1 MKKIIGLILLLSAF
15 LVNVNAQKKS
25 VPVKKTAT
33 VAAKG
38 STIFKNAIDSF
49 SYAAGMNIGESLMQ
63 AGASKINSVLFA
75 KALNDVYSK
84 RKTDLTIEQAGMTLQ
99 QKLQEF
105 TKKKTD
111 AQKQEGQTF
120 LDANKKRNGVTALA
134 NGLQYE
140 VIKAGDPNGPKP
152 KAVDTVV
159 VNYKGTLVNGTEFD
173 NSFKRGQAATFPLNG
188 VIKGWTEI
196 LQLMS
201 KGSNWRVYIPGDLA
215 YGEYP
220 PQGSPIS
227 PNAVLIFEISLED
240 IKPAQPAETK

>member
-1 MKKIIGLILLLSAF
+1 MKKVILTAVAAII
-15 LVNVNAQKKS
+15 LVNVQAQKKA
-25 VPVKKTAT
+25 VPVKKTTVAT
-33 VAAKG
+33 VKPVVG
-38 STIFKNAIDSF
+38 FKNEIDSF
-49 SYAAGMNIGESLMQ
+49 SYAAGMNIAASLMQ
-63 AGASKINSVLFA
+63 AGATKINATLFA
-75 KALNDVYSK
+75 KALNDVYAK

-111 AQKQEGQTF
+111 AQKQEGQNF
-120 LDANKKRNGVTALA
+120 LDLNSKRSGVIALE

-140 VIKAGDPNGPKP
+140 VLKAGDPNGPKP
-152 KAVDTVV
+152 KAIDTVV

-173 NSFKRGQAATFPLNG
+173 NSFKRGQPASFPLNG

-201 KGSNWRVYIPGDLA
+201 KGSSWKVYIPGDLA

-227 PNAVLIFEISLED
+227 PNAVLIFEITLED
-240 IKPAQPAETK
+240 IKPAQPAAEK

>member
-1 MKKIIGLILLLSAF
+1 MKKLMFTAVAAF
-15 LVNVNAQKKS
+15 VFTNVNAQKKV
-25 VPVKKTAT
+25 VPVKKTSSVSTKPTT
-33 VAAKG
+33 V
-38 STIFKNAIDSF
+38 FKNAIDSF
-49 SYAAGMNIGESLMQ
+49 SYAAGMNIGTSLMQ
-63 AGASKINSVLFA
+63 AGATKINSALFA
-75 KALNDVYSK
+75 KALNDIYSK
-84 RKTDLTIEQAGMTLQ
+84 SKTDLTIEQAGMTLQ

-111 AQKQEGQTF
+111 ARKQEGQAF
-120 LDANKKRNGVTALA
+120 LDANKKRSGVIALS

-140 VIKAGDPNGPKP
+140 VIKAGEANGPKP
-152 KAVDTVV
+152 KVIDTVV

-173 NSFKRGQAATFPLNG
+173 NSFKRGEAASFPLNG

-201 KGSNWRVYIPGDLA
+201 KGSSWRVYIPDDLA

-227 PNAVLIFEISLED
+227 PNAVLIFEITLED
-240 IKPAQPAETK
+240 IKPAKPAETK

>member
-1 MKKIIGLILLLSAF
+1 MLTALTAIV
-15 LVNVNAQKKS
+15 LVNVNAQKKTI
-25 VPVKKTAT
+25 PVKKTTTAK
-33 VAAKG
+33 AKG
-38 STIFKNAIDSF
+38 STVFKNAIDSF
-49 SYAAGMNIGESLMQ
+49 SYAAGMNIGASLMQ
-63 AGASKINSVLFA
+63 AGATKINTALFT

-84 RKTDLTIEQAGMTLQ
+84 SKTDLTMEQAGMTLQ

-111 AQKQEGQTF
+111 AQKQEGQAF
-120 LDANKKRNGVTALA
+120 LDANKKRSGVIALS

-140 VIKAGDPNGPKP
+140 VIKPGEANGPKP
-152 KAVDTVV
+152 KAIDTVV

-173 NSFKRGQAATFPLNG
+173 NSFKRGEAASFPLNG

-227 PNAVLIFEISLED
+227 PNAVLIFEITLED
-240 IKPAQPAETK
+240 IKPAQTK